1 MILKTRWQEP
11 IKHLCSGV
19 CNSVL
24 RHDYKQTKNKNRK
37 ADDFRFCIFIWERRY
52 AEIPTCHQ
60 LCSGF
65 IHSSVLLSLEMLA
78 LWIDIG
84 LGARVTES
92 RQLKQICNRRGRHKR
107 VPDKEERFSPP
118 PPSLWTLLFESQFS
132 ILIASQPEYLTV
144 PSRGS
149 DVRVR
154 VTRRQWSQKRN
165 SQEGAPLLET
175 DTGGNTYFSISQ
187 TKSLDIITD
196 AYSFFFFKNLQPV
209 TSNYMTMSNHT
220 GHLLHFEMFLAF
232 PLVTCS

>member
-11 IKHLCSGV
+11 IKHLCSWV

-118 PPSLWTLLFESQFS
+118 PPSLWTLLCWISVFHFNSVTARVLNSALQRQWRSCQSDTKAMKSKKKF
-132 ILIASQPEYLTV
+132 T
-144 PSRGS
+144 RGGATLGN
-149 DVRVR
+149 RY
-154 VTRRQWSQKRN
+154 RRQHIFQHQS
-165 SQEGAPLLET
+165 
-175 DTGGNTYFSISQ
+175 D
-187 TKSLDIITD
+187 
-196 AYSFFFFKNLQPV
+196 
-209 TSNYMTMSNHT
+209 
-220 GHLLHFEMFLAF
+220 
-232 PLVTCS
+232 

>member
-1 MILKTRWQEP
+1 M
-11 IKHLCSGV
+11 

-60 LCSGF
+60 LCSVF
-65 IHSSVLLSLEMLA
+65 RHSLEALCYWVWEMLS

-92 RQLKQICNRRGRHKR
+92 RQLKQISNRRGRHKQ

-118 PPSLWTLLFESQFS
+118 PPSLWTLQFESHFS

-149 DVRVR
+149 DVCVR

-165 SQEGAPLLET
+165 SHEGAPLLEA

-187 TKSLDIITD
+187 TESLDIITD
-196 AYSFFFFKNLQPV
+196 AYSFFFLNLQPV
-209 TSNYMTMSNHT
+209 ASDYMIMSNHT
-220 GHLLHFEMFLAF
+220 GHLLRF
-232 PLVTCS
+232 

>member
-1 MILKTRWQEP
+1 
-11 IKHLCSGV
+11 
-19 CNSVL
+19 
-24 RHDYKQTKNKNRK
+24 
-37 ADDFRFCIFIWERRY
+37 
-52 AEIPTCHQ
+52 
-60 LCSGF
+60 
-65 IHSSVLLSLEMLA
+65 MLA

-196 AYSFFFFKNLQPV
+196 AYSFFFFLNLQPI

>member
-1 MILKTRWQEP
+1 MIETGMTGKQEKKVLVKLYCDDYLQFSPVTYGFSIWNYSVYMYAHIPVWYIWLVIFKTRWQEP

-60 LCSGF
+60 LCSVF
-65 IHSSVLLSLEMLA
+65 RQSSVLLSLEMLA

-118 PPSLWTLLFESQFS
+118 PRPSGLS
-132 ILIASQPEYLTV
+132 
-144 PSRGS
+144 
-149 DVRVR
+149 
-154 VTRRQWSQKRN
+154 
-165 SQEGAPLLET
+165 
-175 DTGGNTYFSISQ
+175 
-187 TKSLDIITD
+187 SLNL
-196 AYSFFFFKNLQPV
+196 SFPF
-209 TSNYMTMSNHT
+209 
-220 GHLLHFEMFLAF
+220 
-232 PLVTCS
+232 